1 MTDGTG
7 LVRIDRPCKLQ
18 FTIDSIANNASLP
31 EPFSIYI
38 HTRGACASS
47 NFSRPKV
54 KGKIDPK
61 NPAVEPVTL
70 LCDVWWRPA
79 TVNFACCEASAG
91 VEFPVGDAVL
101 AFGRWDLLPT
111 VECSG
116 QSSGPDCDFSIEL
129 SSPNGAGDAA
139 LIISGKVCAV
149 WDELVCEGAM
159 CVGDVVDGLITAA
172 IAAHD
177 DKRLD
182 ALASDLSASVSVMHC
197 LSTIDILST
206 AHELFHPLPPPDAD
220 CPAPPGDVHMRGVL
234 PVVRRPASA
243 SLKVNV
249 ADAHAASITKALPLH
264 SKPPSVK
271 NTPREAGDTDAS
283 ARPPLVAA
291 LPLQYAAQPS
301 HARPATAHPS
311 RKQNDAQLSDL
322 DDGLSLHS
330 GLMPRSR
337 IVCACYI
344 AVTFPAD
351 SSEKRS
357 RPKSAP
363 IKKAP

>member
-1 MTDGTG
+1 MTDGTE

-31 EPFSIYI
+31 EPFNIYI

-47 NFSRPKV
+47 SFSRPKV
-54 KGKIDPK
+54 KGKVDPK

-79 TVNFACCEASAG
+79 AVRFACCESSAG
-91 VEFPVGDAVL
+91 ADFPVGDAVL
-101 AFGRWDLLPT
+101 GAGRWDLLPT

-116 QSSGPDCDFSIEL
+116 QSSGPDFDFSIDL
-129 SSPNGAGDAA
+129 LSPNGADDAA

-159 CVGDVVDGLITAA
+159 CIGDALDGMITAA

-182 ALASDLSASVSVMHC
+182 ALAADLSASVSVMHC

-234 PVVRRPASA
+234 PVVRRPVSA
-243 SLKVNV
+243 SLKVHV
-249 ADAHAASITKALPLH
+249 ADAHAASVTKALPLH
-264 SKPPSVK
+264 SKAPSVK
-271 NTPREAGDTDAS
+271 NTPREAGNADAS
-283 ARPPLVAA
+283 APPPIVAA
-291 LPLQYAAQPS
+291 LPLQCAAQPS

-311 RKQNDAQLSDL
+311 RKQNDAQLLDL
-322 DDGLSLHS
+322 DDGSSLHS
-330 GLMPRSR
+330 GLVPHPRF
-337 IVCACYI
+337 VCAYYI
-344 AVTFPAD
+344 AMTSPQQTAARREAD
-351 SSEKRS
+351 QSL
-357 RPKSAP
+357 PL
-363 IKKAP
+363 